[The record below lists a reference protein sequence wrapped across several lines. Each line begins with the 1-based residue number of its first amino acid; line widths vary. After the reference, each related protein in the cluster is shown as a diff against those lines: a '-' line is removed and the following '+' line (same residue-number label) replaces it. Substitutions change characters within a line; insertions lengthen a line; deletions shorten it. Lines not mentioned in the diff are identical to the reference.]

1 MPLFKMFPDV
11 DSCCGCVTDLKTAA
25 AIICVIAIITSPVVA
40 WSLIRHSYAVRVA
53 CYVTTASNRVDVLDL
68 TLNNIVSFGFG
79 VNAGLGPSCMTRNS
93 TSVLK
98 QVLRTMQ
105 DPADSEFIR
114 TTKYFGWVVM
124 SADIILVI
132 IKAVPFIGYSVY
144 VLCLL
149 CYTFLM
155 YLRVVVRD
163 CLHKTRRFFASFRII
178 FFILRLFIVDVLY
191 DCH

>member
-132 IKAVPFIGYSVY
+132 IMWTYF
-144 VLCLL
+144 
-149 CYTFLM
+149 M
-155 YLRVVVRD
+155 
-163 CLHKTRRFFASFRII
+163 
-178 FFILRLFIVDVLY
+178 IVINSYRQDLPSPNAA
-191 DCH
+191 CA

>member
-1 MPLFKMFPDV
+1 MQSCWRDFQNDLV
-11 DSCCGCVTDLKTAA
+11 DQRAGSYLSQ
-25 AIICVIAIITSPVVA
+25 IISMAFQRENAVSSLGTTHNATITSPVVA

-114 TTKYFGWVVM
+114 TTKKTENRTEWRRLGEGYIQQWI
-124 SADIILVI
+124 D
-132 IKAVPFIGYSVY
+132 KA
-144 VLCLL
+144 
-149 CYTFLM
+149 
-155 YLRVVVRD
+155 
-163 CLHKTRRFFASFRII
+163 
-178 FFILRLFIVDVLY
+178 
-191 DCH
+191 